1 MRALRIT
8 AAAFS
13 LALTLVFTS
22 GCDELLNSCLAV
34 FTIEEFNVSPNPA
47 TAGQSVLVTWELLNE
62 ESTFPHCNVAV
73 ITPGGT
79 ELIAI
84 DRTGSGSVSFTA
96 TEDATVAIDCSQ
108 LCGGDEMKVRELM
121 VTE

>member
-1 MRALRIT
+1 MRALRIIT
-8 AAAFS
+8 AVFA
-13 LALTLVFTS
+13 LALTS
-22 GCDELLNSCLAV
+22 GGCDELLNSCLAV
-34 FTIEEFNVSPNPA
+34 FTIEEFSVSPNPA

-79 ELIAI
+79 QIIA
-84 DRTGSGSVSFTA
+84 DNRTGSGSVSFTA
-96 TEDATVAIDCSQ
+96 TQDATVAIDCSQ
-108 LCGGDEMKVRELM
+108 LCGGDEMKVRELT